1 MEEPLKIFK
10 ILEKLRIEDS
20 SLILYCLLNRIP
32 IVITNNNSE
41 FINEFINKLI
51 NLIPFRADTIFG
63 TRFNTQKEY
72 LDFISEENENYDLKR
87 RVFISYCTSTPSA
100 FKDIKNFKSW
110 IIGLDKSIKINKILN
125 NYLEIKLKSKTIS
138 IELIGID
145 QSSIEKELSFETKL
159 LEKFTDPK
167 EIKKKSLF
175 FNNFKKILIQTVSEE
190 YLKFLANIDQEEEA
204 INLHIFKTSIL
215 NFISAAKK
223 VFLILSKIQLIDLG
237 RDDKNIE
244 APKLSKETL
253 LDVINYHDASINRI
267 LSFIKEE
274 YFGFVDYSE
283 EKKGIDFDFKK
294 YVDISV
300 IGAKTDYMRRMGGF

>member
-1 MEEPLKIFK
+1 MEESLKLFK
-10 ILEKLRIEDS
+10 ILEKLRIEDA

-32 IVITNNNSE
+32 IVVTNNNSE
-41 FINEFINKLI
+41 VINEFINKLI
-51 NLIPFRADTIFG
+51 NLIPFRSDIIFG
-63 TRFNTQKEY
+63 SKFNTQKEY
-72 LDFISEENENYDLKR
+72 LDFISEENKDYDSKR

-100 FKDIKNFKSW
+100 FKNIKNFKSW
-110 IIGLDKSIKINKILN
+110 IIGLDRSIKINKILS
-125 NYLEIKLKSKTIS
+125 NYLEIKIKSKTIS

-145 QSSIEKELSFETKL
+145 KSSIERELSFETKL
-159 LEKFTDPK
+159 LKKFTDPK
-167 EIKKKSLF
+167 EIKKKTLF
-175 FNNFKKILIQTVSEE
+175 FNNFKKILIQTVSED

-204 INLHIFKTSIL
+204 INSHIFKTSIL
-215 NFISAAKK
+215 NFVTAAKK
-223 VFLILSKIQLIDLG
+223 IFLILSKIHLIDLG

-274 YFGFVDYSE
+274 YFGFIDYSE
-283 EKKGIDFDFKK
+283 ENKSIDFKK
-294 YVDISV
+294 YVDISL

>member
-1 MEEPLKIFK
+1 MEESLNLFK
-10 ILEKLRIEDS
+10 ILEKLRIEDA

-32 IVITNNNSE
+32 IVVTNNNSE

-51 NLIPFRADTIFG
+51 NLIPFRSDIIFG
-63 TRFNTQKEY
+63 SNFNTQKEH
-72 LDFISEENENYDLKR
+72 LDFISEENKNFDFKR

-100 FKDIKNFKSW
+100 FKDIKDFKSW
-110 IIGLDKSIKINKILN
+110 IIGLDKSIKINKILS
-125 NYLEIKLKSKTIS
+125 NYLEIKIISKTIS

-145 QSSIEKELSFETKL
+145 KSSIERELSFETNL

-167 EIKKKSLF
+167 EIKKKNQF
-175 FNNFKKILIQTVSEE
+175 FNNFKKILIQIVSEDH
-190 YLKFLANIDQEEEA
+190 LKFLANIDQEEEA
-204 INLHIFKTSIL
+204 INLHNFKTSIL

-223 VFLILSKIQLIDLG
+223 VFLILYKIHLIDLG

-253 LDVINYHDASINRI
+253 LDVINYHDAPISRI
-267 LSFIKEE
+267 LTFIKEE

-283 EKKGIDFDFKK
+283 EKKDIDFKK
-294 YVDISV
+294 YVDVSL